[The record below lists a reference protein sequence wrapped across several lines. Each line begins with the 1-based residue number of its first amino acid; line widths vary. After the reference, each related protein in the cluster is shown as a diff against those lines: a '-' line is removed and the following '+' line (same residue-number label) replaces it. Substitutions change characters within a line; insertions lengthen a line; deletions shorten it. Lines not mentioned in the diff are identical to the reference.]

1 MDRRSFLQLSTGA
14 AVASAFAALAAP
26 ATETRY
32 IAVHAR
38 KFEFAPSEITV
49 TKGHPVILAVTSEDF
64 AHGFSLPDFGVRTDL
79 IPGRTIEVR
88 ITPMT
93 EGRYHFLCDNFCGEG
108 HDRMSGIL
116 VVAPG

>member
-1 MDRRSFLQLSTGA
+1 VDRRRFLRLTASG
-14 AVASAFAALAAP
+14 AVASAFTALAAP

-32 IAVHAR
+32 IAAQAR
-38 KFEFAPSEITV
+38 KFEFTPSEITV
-49 TKGHPVILAVTSEDF
+49 TRGQPVTLAVTSADF
-64 AHGFSLPDFGVRTDL
+64 AHGFTMPDFGVRTDL

-93 EGRYHFLCDNFCGEG
+93 EGRYHYLCDNFCGDG

-116 VVAPG
+116 IVMPG